1 MLKIVS
7 ELLAK
12 LSLRAQ
18 TSPTH
23 AVPDPL
29 AEKMRTLKWAPTEDD
44 RSALKYLTENEG
56 KDGAPLAEMMAVS
69 YLGRPQEPFD

>member
-7 ELLAK
+7 QMLAN

-18 TSPTH
+18 GDPTH
-23 AVPDPL
+23 AVSDPL
-29 AEKMRTLKWAPTEDD
+29 AEKVRALKWVATEDD

-56 KDGAPLAEMMAVS
+56 KDRAPLAEMMAVS
-69 YLGRPQEPFD
+69 YLGHPQEPFD